1 MPKPT
6 STFIKT
12 RKIEKTPHKSPPPVN
27 SLKLII
33 KFKNSR
39 SYAILPIS
47 KCSESRK
54 RKEPAEK
61 KINMGMNL
69 YDQTWFNIKKNTRNK
84 KTKILDPP
92 PPAAAAYMGNSKQ
105 SPDPEDIRVTK
116 QLKSFSVYSHQEEQE
131 ETFMGVST
139 KLTLLTFA
147 H

>member
-1 MPKPT
+1 M
-6 STFIKT
+6 
-12 RKIEKTPHKSPPPVN
+12 
-27 SLKLII
+27 
-33 KFKNSR
+33 
-39 SYAILPIS
+39 
-47 KCSESRK
+47 
-54 RKEPAEK
+54 
-61 KINMGMNL
+61 
-69 YDQTWFNIKKNTRNK
+69 QWIKKEKRTRNK